1 MESEPIYEEI
11 PFVEKD
17 ERGNDCLDSLSA
29 EERPRSRRDFLIA
42 AVPFFCLQ
50 LTWSIQQVFGIPYLY
65 TLGIS
70 DSNVPLFLFA
80 GPMAGL
86 IVPPIV
92 AAVGDSFDSPYGK
105 RKPLIFFG
113 GVGVIFSLM
122 AFASTG
128 IIVEQFSYA
137 TAGMWSG
144 TKVAH
149 VVAGISLYIL
159 NFCIQPLSLGL
170 RASIVDCFDPEEQ
183 ILVNLWVSCSS
194 VMGSIFVALIA
205 LAYSPAFWDL
215 SLVVVG
221 LLSAM
226 LVLVAVSQ
234 LYRPSALSSSEQA
247 PHSMSIRSQLA
258 RTLKTA
264 RNLPPITRW
273 TCSVQLR
280 SWFAWFLV
288 LHYTS
293 VLVSRAYENHSGS
306 RSDTSVESSSPQA
319 ATAIAWTALLFH
331 CASLLSLLIVSLSR
345 GYSSYRLLSAKT
357 DALPGGIDDAVFTIE
372 DDSDLETIAEED
384 EADIGRA
391 SLHITSARHSV
402 HADHED
408 RQDITTNLLQ
418 TVPIGKHPDA
428 RDASPTLEVSRK
440 TLWREVW
447 RPSLLGLAASLTAII
462 ATGFLPRSTITALMT
477 SVLLGSNGFL
487 FSLANWVPYTLIAYE
502 ASIQARTRMVQSCPR
517 DDALNTANE
526 EKEGPLDKDGAARED
541 INSKEEPDDELSTPR
556 LLAVHNMSITVPQI
570 MALVVVW
577 LLDQG
582 LDALGMSPDVLWT
595 FGICIPILIWAV
607 CQ

>member
-1 MESEPIYEEI
+1 
-11 PFVEKD
+11 
-17 ERGNDCLDSLSA
+17 
-29 EERPRSRRDFLIA
+29 
-42 AVPFFCLQ
+42 
-50 LTWSIQQVFGIPYLY
+50 
-65 TLGIS
+65 
-70 DSNVPLFLFA
+70 
-80 GPMAGL
+80 
-86 IVPPIV
+86 
-92 AAVGDSFDSPYGK
+92 
-105 RKPLIFFG
+105 
-113 GVGVIFSLM
+113 M

-149 VVAGISLYIL
+149 VVAGISLYML

-170 RASIVDCFDPEEQ
+170 RASIVDYFDPDEQ

-194 VMGSIFVALIA
+194 VMGSIFVALLA

-226 LVLVAVSQ
+226 LVLVALSH

-247 PHSMSIRSQLA
+247 LHPMSIRTQLA
-258 RTLKTA
+258 RTLKAA
-264 RNLPPITRW
+264 RNLPPVTRW

-293 VLVSRAYENHSGS
+293 VLVARAYENHHGS
-306 RSDTSVESSSPQA
+306 PSDTSAGSSPEA

-331 CASLLSLLIVSLSR
+331 CASLLSLVMVSLP
-345 GYSSYRLLSAKT
+345 GGDSSYHLLSAQT
-357 DALPGGIDDAVFTIE
+357 DPEPGGIDDAVFTIE
-372 DDSDLETIAEED
+372 DDSDLETIAEEN

-402 HADHED
+402 HADHEE
-408 RQDITTNLLQ
+408 RQDVTTNPLQ
-418 TVPIGKHPDA
+418 STHMKKNTGAHDM
-428 RDASPTLEVSRK
+428 SPMLEVTRK

-447 RPSLLGLAASLTAII
+447 RPSLLGLAVSLTATV
-462 ATGFLPRSTITALMT
+462 ATGLLLQSTTTALIT

-502 ASIQARTRMVQSCPR
+502 AAVQARARMAQSCPR
-517 DDALNTANE
+517 DDAVYAANE
-526 EKEGPLDKDGAARED
+526 EKDGALDED
-541 INSKEEPDDELSTPR
+541 GNSNQEYDDEHSTSR

-595 FGICIPILIWAV
+595 LGICIPVLTWAI